1 MKKERPVVTV
11 FGPNFDTESPRRCGG
26 LDFFG
31 GGEIG
36 DGAADFEYPT
46 VGAGAQA
53 QFVLAPALRISD
65 WVVAAHDR
73 INRATIACLG

>member
-1 MKKERPVVTV
+1 LATTLEPPIQTPILNRLGDV
-11 FGPNFDTESPRRCGG
+11 GG

-31 GGEIG
+31 AGEIG
-36 DGAADFEYPT
+36 DGAADFEDPA

-65 WVVAAHDR
+65 WVVAAHDT

>member
-1 MKKERPVVTV
+1 LLQSSVQTSILNRLGDV
-11 FGPNFDTESPRRCGG
+11 GG

-53 QFVLAPALRISD
+53 QFVLAPVPAILWRTIDRPAL
-65 WVVAAHDR
+65 AAASR
-73 INRATIACLG
+73 S

>member
-1 MKKERPVVTV
+1 MLQSSVQTSILNRLGDV
-11 FGPNFDTESPRRCGG
+11 GG

-31 GGEIG
+31 GGESG